1 MQPLG
6 TDANFPASVRHR
18 ARDAVLAT
26 LPCQAAPVQAALSLM
41 SGSWSGC
48 LRTMIACSLDDRHPA
63 LCVGAALDL
72 MHIGLQRLHVM
83 LDSPDG
89 VPALLGTGA
98 TVLAGDYLTSGAFK
112 LLVHCTD
119 MQVLRLVSSAI
130 TRTSELEADSIG
142 TPLGDVAS
150 YAARAARLA
159 PLGDAAGRAGAQL
172 AGLSP
177 ALGDCA
183 GRFGEQVLI
192 VHALHKHADTTVDD
206 HHAAA
211 LRSLAEQAAAQAS
224 REATALLAAT
234 GNGRPIALIEALL
247 AHLRPAVTARAA

>member
-1 MQPLG
+1 M
-6 TDANFPASVRHR
+6 DANFPSSVRPR

-26 LPCQAAPVQAALSLM
+26 LPCQAAPVQAALGLM

-48 LRTMIACSLDDRHPA
+48 LRTMITCSLDDRHPS

-112 LLVHCTD
+112 LLVQCTD

-142 TPLGDVAS
+142 LPLADLAS

-172 AGLSP
+172 AGLD
-177 ALGDCA
+177 AAFGDCA
-183 GRFGEQVLI
+183 GRFGAQLLI
-192 VHALHKHADTTVDD
+192 VHALHKHAD
-206 HHAAA
+206 AAA
-211 LRSLAEQAAAQAS
+211 DEHLTDALRLLAEQAAAQAG
-224 REATALLAAT
+224 RDAATLLGAT
-234 GNGRPIALIEALL
+234 GNSRPLALVEALR
-247 AHLRPAVTARAA
+247 AHLRPAVAHAA